1 MNLLMLGVLWIV
13 WCTMHSLLIARPVTG
28 YLQRLLGGRF
38 KYYRLFYNLTAILTL
53 MPLLLLTWQLRGGM
67 VFAWQGYWQI
77 LRFLLLA
84 TAGWLFWAGARR
96 YDMGYFLG
104 IRQIRSGTAHILLS
118 ETEEFSTA
126 GVFGLTRHPWYL
138 GSILLIWSIL
148 PGYSIADLMVSA
160 LLSIYIVIGTFLEER
175 KLLAEYGDAYRRY
188 QRQVP
193 MFLPWIKLKDK

>member
-1 MNLLMLGVLWIV
+1 MNLLLLGVLWIV

-28 YLQRLLGGRF
+28 YLQRLLGGGF

-84 TAGWLFWAGARR
+84 TAGWLFWAGTRR

-104 IRQIRSGTAHILLS
+104 IRQIRSGAAHILLS

-148 PGYSIADLMVSA
+148 PEYSIADLMVST

-188 QRQVP
+188 QRQVR
-193 MFLPWIKLKDK
+193 MFL

>member
-1 MNLLMLGVLWIV
+1 MMLFLLAVLWIV

-28 YLQRLLGGRF
+28 YLQRRLGRGFR
-38 KYYRLFYNLTAILTL
+38 YCRLFYNLTAILTL
-53 MPLLLLTWQLRGGM
+53 LPLLLLTWQLRGGM

-104 IRQIRSGTAHILLS
+104 IRQIRSGTAPILLS

-126 GVFGLTRHPWYL
+126 GVFGRTRHPWYL

-148 PGYSIADLMVSA
+148 PEYSIADLMVSA
-160 LLSIYIVIGTFLEER
+160 MLSIYIVIGTFLEER
-175 KLLAEYGDAYRRY
+175 KLLAEYGDAYRSY
-188 QRQVP
+188 QRQVR
-193 MFLPWIKLKDK
+193 MFL

>member
-1 MNLLMLGVLWIV
+1 MNLLVLGFLWIV
-13 WCTMHSLLIARPVTG
+13 WCTMHSLLIARSVTG
-28 YLQRLLGGRF
+28 LLQQMLGGGFR
-38 KYYRLFYNLTAILTL
+38 YYRLFYNITAILTL
-53 MPLLLLTWQLRGGM
+53 LPLLLLTWEMRGGM

-104 IRQIRSGTAHILLS
+104 IRQIRSGMAHILLS

-138 GSILLIWSIL
+138 GSLLLIWSIL
-148 PGYSIADLMVSA
+148 PGYSMADLIVSG
-160 LLSIYIVIGTFLEER
+160 LLSIYIIIGTFLEER
-175 KLLAEYGDAYRRY
+175 KLLAEFGDAYRRY

-193 MFLPWIKLKDK
+193 MFLPRLK